1 MKSKT
6 VKALRALAKQR
17 GLKGYSKLS
26 KEELLRRLDTTAST
40 AQPPS
45 AVVTEALKQPETL
58 PPPAPATEKKKPA
71 GGPVAPAAAAR
82 EEATYPNGGAAWW
95 QPARSIGPTPAD
107 FASEEERVESA
118 KYVLAPSG
126 PVSAPT
132 ATDLGEDI
140 DRLPALREPVLCLL
154 PQKPGV
160 LHAYWV
166 LPDGTRAGRD
176 LKLRLCR
183 GERERLEVWEE
194 LPLPSEQGTW
204 YFHVPETLHNHD
216 VVLQLGYYR
225 DGQFVSAIRRGVARI
240 PSLYA
245 SASTDRW
252 WWIAE
257 EDFRRLYLQAG
268 GFEAG
273 GRRYGWAA
281 ATGSPGAPPPG
292 PGEERLGWPGGVSS
306 R

>member
-26 KEELLRRLDTTAST
+26 REELLRRLQAAEAR
-40 AQPPS
+40 AQPAGEAESNPASSEATPPMAAAGKPS
-45 AVVTEALKQPETL
+45 AIPVATPTVAPPEQAAY
-58 PPPAPATEKKKPA
+58 PQ
-71 GGPVAPAAAAR
+71 GGP
-82 EEATYPNGGAAWW
+82 AWW
-95 QPARSIGPTPAD
+95 EPDHSVGPASARFS
-107 FASEEERVESA
+107 SEEERVEGA
-118 KYVLAPSG
+118 KYALAPSG
-126 PVSAPT
+126 APGT
-132 ATDLGEDI
+132 GATTDLGEDI
-140 DRLPALREPVLCLL
+140 DRLPPLREPVLCLL
-154 PQKPGV
+154 PQKPGI

-166 LPDGTRAGRD
+166 LPEGSRVGRE
-176 LKLRLCR
+176 LRLRLCR
-183 GERERLEVWEE
+183 GEREHLEVWEE
-194 LPLPSEQGTW
+194 LPLPSDSGTW

-225 DGQFVSAIRRGVARI
+225 DDTFVSAIPRGVARV
-240 PSLYA
+240 PRLYA
-245 SASTDRW
+245 SATTDRG

-257 EDFRRLYLQAG
+257 EDFRRLYLRAG

-273 GRRYGWAA
+273 ARRYGWAA
-281 ATGSPGAPPPG
+281 SIGSPGAPPPG

>member
-26 KEELLRRLDTTAST
+26 KEELLRRLDATALNP
-40 AQPPS
+40 QPPS
-45 AVVTEALKQPETL
+45 AVATEALKQPET
-58 PPPAPATEKKKPA
+58 PRPVPGQEEKTHASEPI
-71 GGPVAPAAAAR
+71 APAAALD
-82 EEATYPNGGAAWW
+82 EATRGHAGRSWW
-95 QPARSIGPTPAD
+95 EPARAIGPAPAH
-107 FASEEERVESA
+107 FASEEERVEGA
-118 KYVLAPSG
+118 KYALAPSG
-126 PVSAPT
+126 PVGAPAT
-132 ATDLGEDI
+132 TDLGEDI

-166 LPDGTRAGRD
+166 LPDGARAGRD

-225 DGQFVSAIRRGVARI
+225 EGEFVSAIRRGAARI

-281 ATGSPGAPPPG
+281 AVGSPGAPPPG
-292 PGEERLGWPGGVSS
+292 PGAERLAWPGGVSS